1 MTFINLDVLYGPGNP
16 RNCGVIN
23 DDITMPIKV
32 PLNKNSTYKSPR
44 CTFCPKLQNSL
55 SRHTKLIYFND
66 SVRYISNSGVPFLF
80 LKYRIRFCNKRHRIS
95 TLFHRQCSWLV
106 LVTLF

>member
-1 MTFINLDVLYGPGNP
+1 MTFINLNVLYGPGNP

-32 PLNKNSTYKSPR
+32 PLDKNSTYKSPQ
-44 CTFCPKLQNSL
+44 CTFCLKLQNSL
-55 SRHTKLIYFND
+55 LRHTKLIYFND
-66 SVRYISNSGVPFLF
+66 GVRYISSSRVPLLF
-80 LKYRIRFCNKRHRIS
+80 LC
-95 TLFHRQCSWLV
+95 LFHRQGSWLV